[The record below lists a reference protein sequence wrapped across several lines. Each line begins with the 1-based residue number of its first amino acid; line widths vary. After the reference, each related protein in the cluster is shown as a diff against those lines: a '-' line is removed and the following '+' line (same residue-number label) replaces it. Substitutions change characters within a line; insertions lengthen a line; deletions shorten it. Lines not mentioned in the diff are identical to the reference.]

1 MNLDYRHV
9 LAAIDFSPV
18 SAAVIKKAGRIRS
31 LDDARLTIVSV
42 VEEIPV
48 YSEPFGEFS
57 VPVMDAGYL
66 QDLRQITEERLH
78 KFVDEHIGGADVSL
92 VVLSGAPKLEI
103 PRYAVENGVDLIV
116 LGSHG
121 HRGVLAMLGSTTDG
135 IIHRAECDVLTVR
148 APAAGESRA

>member
-1 MNLDYRHV
+1 VNLDYHHV

-18 SAAVIKKAGRIRS
+18 SAAVVRKARKIRE

-42 VEEIPV
+42 VEEMPV

-57 VPVMDAGYL
+57 VPVIDAQYVR
-66 QDLRQITEERLH
+66 DLRQITEERLK
-78 KFVDEHIGGADVSL
+78 KFVDDLVDDDSVST
-92 VVLSGAPKLEI
+92 VVLSGAPKREI
-103 PRYAVENGVDLIV
+103 PRYAAENGVDLMV

-121 HRGVLAMLGSTTDG
+121 HGGVLAMLGSTTDG

-148 APAAGESRA
+148 AAAG